1 MNDIQNKLIQNID
14 PPRHILLP
22 LVEKLN
28 QGSVNEV
35 LDKSQALSK
44 KYHQSIHIWNLIGS
58 AAFKKYNFNL
68 AETAFKN
75 VVSLSSKDPI
85 AFANLGKVQQKLANA
100 KDAVASFQESIN
112 LNPKVDD
119 SWFNLG
125 LSFASLGDHSSA
137 IGAYQKT
144 IELNPTHHG
153 ALVALAA
160 KLREFNH
167 FHEAINLLK
176 KATQI
181 KQNDA
186 KCWLELG
193 LNFQQIGEN
202 NNALMAHHRACELS
216 PENAD
221 AKNTLGCAYEGSG
234 DFHAAIEAYESAI
247 KLDKKCVDAW
257 INLGS
262 AFQKTEKFEKSREAY
277 EQAINLSP
285 VYSHYRI
292 SEEER
297 KNGKIDR
304 AINHLNK
311 ALAIEPHNAGIK
323 DSLGI
328 THLLNEDFKKG
339 FELYEWR
346 WRETKKSEEPS
357 TKRLLGEYLQSSRA
371 VWAGLPNQTVLV
383 WAEQGI
389 GDEIMFGSI
398 LQDLL
403 SISKKVILLCDHR
416 LINIFK
422 RSFPAGIEFVEK
434 GKKVGEDLYDYHL
447 PVGSLP
453 RFFRPNKISF
463 VKNANPYLFCSTSKA
478 HQIRRSLQ
486 TPCAKTLVGISWQT
500 KSLLSGAMKRNI
512 SLAKL
517 VTKFSNENIRLVN
530 LQYGDV
536 SDEIRLVKKQTDR
549 DIFEIPEIDKNDDLD
564 GLSHLISACDYIV
577 TIDNFIA
584 HLAGALGKET
594 KVLLPKNNDWR
605 WALQNETSYW
615 YKSVQ
620 LYRQDEKFSW
630 QKHLEK
636 INAEIGF

>member
-1 MNDIQNKLIQNID
+1 MNEIQNNLIQSID
-14 PPRHILLP
+14 PPRHILLR

-28 QGSVNEV
+28 QGFVNEV
-35 LDKSQALSK
+35 LDKSQTLSIE
-44 KYHQSIHIWNLIGS
+44 YHQSVHIWNLIGS
-58 AAFKKYNFNL
+58 AAFKKCDLYL
-68 AETAFKN
+68 AESAFKN
-75 VVSLSSKDPI
+75 VVGLSTKDPI
-85 AFANLGKVQQKLANA
+85 AFSNLGKVQQKLANA

-144 IELNPTHHG
+144 IELNPTHYG

-167 FHEAINLLK
+167 FHEAINLLN

-181 KQNDA
+181 NENDV

-202 NNALMAHHRACELS
+202 NNALMAHHRACKLN
-216 PENAD
+216 PESAN
-221 AKNTLGCAYEGSG
+221 AKNTLGCAYESSG
-234 DFHAAIEAYESAI
+234 DLHAAAEAYESAI

-262 AFQKTEKFEKSREAY
+262 VLQKTKKFEKSREAY

-285 VYSHYRI
+285 VYSHCRI
-292 SEEER
+292 SEEKR
-297 KNGKIDR
+297 KNGEIDR

-311 ALAIEPHNAGIK
+311 ALVLEPHNAGIK

-328 THLLNEDFKKG
+328 AHLLNEDFKKG

-346 WRETKKSEEPS
+346 WMASKHATEPS
-357 TKRLLGEYLQSSRA
+357 ARRISGEYFQSKRP
-371 VWAGLPNQTVLV
+371 VWQGEPNQKILV

-389 GDEIMFGSI
+389 GDEIMFASVMS
-398 LQDLL
+398 DLC
-403 SISKKVILLCDHR
+403 SISKKIILLCDRR
-416 LINIFK
+416 LISIFE
-422 RSFPAGIEFVEK
+422 RSLPAGVEFVEK
-434 GKKVGEDLYDYHL
+434 DKKVAESSYDYHL
-447 PVGSLP
+447 PIGSLP

-463 VKNANPYLFCSTSKA
+463 VKNAKPYLYCSKTKVE
-478 HQIRRSLQ
+478 QTRRTLE
-486 TPCAKTLVGISWQT
+486 TPETKVLIGISWQT
-500 KSLLSGAMKRNI
+500 KSLLRGATRRNI
-512 SLAKL
+512 SLADL
-517 VTKFSNENIRLVN
+517 VAKFSDEKVRLVN

-536 SDEIRLVKKQTDR
+536 SEQIRFVKHQTNSDV
-549 DIFEIPEIDKNDDLD
+549 FEASEIDKNNDID

-615 YKSVQ
+615 YKSVR
-620 LYRQDEKFSW
+620 LYRQDEENNW
-630 QKHLEK
+630 LKHLEK
-636 INAEIGF
+636 INAELGL